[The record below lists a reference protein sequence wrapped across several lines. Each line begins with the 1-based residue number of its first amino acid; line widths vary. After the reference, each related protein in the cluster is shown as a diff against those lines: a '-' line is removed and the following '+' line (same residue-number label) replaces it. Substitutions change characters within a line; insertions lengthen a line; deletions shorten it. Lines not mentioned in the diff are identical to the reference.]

1 MEQQWYQTLFANY
14 ARQYDAEV
22 YTQGTQGEVDFLE
35 QELEHD
41 RTWAILDVGCGT
53 GRHDIELA
61 TRGYRVTGV
70 DLSAAQLARA
80 REKAEAAGVTVDFRQ
95 GDARELDFVAAF
107 DFVMM
112 LCEGAFCLMETDE
125 MNYRILQ
132 GVCRALKPGGKLVL
146 TALNALFPL
155 GRAARPAD
163 DAAAAEG
170 PPLGNFD
177 LTTFRNSSSFEFSDD
192 DGVPQTIQSSER
204 FYAPCEMRWMLE
216 GLGMTDIGIY
226 GCELGRFSREHAP
239 GFEHFELL
247 VTARQPAG

>member
-14 ARQYDAEV
+14 ARQYDEEV

-41 RTWAILDVGCGT
+41 RTWTILDIGCGT

-107 DFVMM
+107 DLAIMI
-112 LCEGAFCLMETDE
+112 CEGAFSLMETDA
-125 MNYRILQ
+125 MNYRVLQ
-132 GVCRALKPGGKLVL
+132 GACRALKPGGKLVL
-146 TALNALFPL
+146 TTLNALFPL
-155 GRAARPAD
+155 ARALRPAD
-163 DAAAAEG
+163 DAAGEG

-177 LTTFRNSSSFEFSDD
+177 LVTFRNSSSFEFSDD
-192 DGVPQTIQSSER
+192 DGVPHTIQSSER
-204 FYAPCEMRWMLE
+204 YYAPCEMRWMLE
-216 GLGMTDIGIY
+216 SLGMTDVGIY
-226 GCELGRFSREHAP
+226 GCELGRFSRDRAP
-239 GFEHFELL
+239 GFDDVELL
-247 VTARQPAG
+247 VIAR

>member
-1 MEQQWYQTLFANY
+1 MSQQWYQTLFANY
-14 ARQYDAEV
+14 ARQYDEEV

-41 RTWAILDVGCGT
+41 RTRAILDIGCGT

-107 DFVMM
+107 DLAMM
-112 LCEGAFCLMETDE
+112 VCEGGFCLMETDE

-132 GVCRALKPGGKLVL
+132 GACRALKPGGKLVL
-146 TALNALFPL
+146 TTLNALFPL
-155 GRAARPAD
+155 ARALRPA
-163 DAAAAEG
+163 DAAAADG
-170 PPLGNFD
+170 PPLANFD
-177 LTTFRNSSSFEFSDD
+177 PVTFRNNSSFEFSDD
-192 DGVPQTIQSSER
+192 DGVPHTIHCSER
-204 FYAPCEMRWMLE
+204 YYAPCEMHWMLE
-216 GLGMTDIGIY
+216 SLGMTDIGIY
-226 GCELGRFSREHAP
+226 GCELGHFSRERAP
-239 GFEHFELL
+239 GFDDVELL
-247 VTARQPAG
+247 VIARRDAD